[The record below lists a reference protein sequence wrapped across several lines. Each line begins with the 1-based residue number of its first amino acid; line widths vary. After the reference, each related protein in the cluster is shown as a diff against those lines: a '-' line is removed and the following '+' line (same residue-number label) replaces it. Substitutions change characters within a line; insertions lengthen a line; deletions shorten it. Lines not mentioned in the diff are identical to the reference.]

1 MSAGKTAL
9 KALGITAGVA
19 AGVAG
24 GAYGAQ
30 RAVLRG
36 LRHRPDP
43 DAGRLGRMPF
53 DEARRLPTHDGG
65 SIATVSR
72 GDRGA
77 PTIVFAH
84 GVTLTSRV
92 WVKQFESLPKA
103 GIRVVAFDHRGHGDS
118 TSGTTGHSVENLGR
132 DLLTVLEGLDLRD
145 AVVVGHS
152 MGGIALQELAVR
164 HARPIQERVRGMVL
178 LSSLGKTPLSTARKL
193 RCAAERVSEKFS
205 LGSVM
210 SRPDVGTMFARIGF
224 GRDPLASHVELTREM
239 LASCPADTSREAVAS
254 LFGFDLTAELPSI
267 TLPTLVVC
275 GSRDVITPAAESRRL
290 AELIPGARLVVF
302 EHAGHM
308 LMLERTEELDA
319 LLLDFARDVGTL
331 PVDRAAAS

>member
-30 RAVLRG
+30 RAMIRN

-43 DAGRLGRMPF
+43 DAGRLGQLPN
-53 DEARRLPTHDGG
+53 DSARRLPSHDEG
-65 SIATVSR
+65 SIHTVSR
-72 GDRGA
+72 GDKDA

-92 WVKQFESLPKA
+92 WVKQFESLPKQ
-103 GIRVVAFDHRGHGDS
+103 GVRVVAFDHRGHGDS
-118 TSGTTGHSVENLGR
+118 VSGTGGHSVENLGR

-152 MGGIALQELAVR
+152 MGGIALQELAIR
-164 HARPIQERVRGMVL
+164 HATPIEERVRGIVL
-178 LSSLGKTPLSTARKL
+178 LSSLGKTPLSAARRL
-193 RCAAERVSEKFS
+193 RCAAERFSEKFS

-210 SRPDVGTMFARIGF
+210 SKPDLGTLFARIGF

-239 LASCPADTSREAVAS
+239 LASCSAETSQEAVAA

-267 TLPTLVVC
+267 TLPTLIVC
-275 GSRDVITPAAESRRL
+275 GSRDVITPAAESRRMH
-290 AELIPGARLVVF
+290 ELIPRSRLEVF

-308 LMLERTEELDA
+308 LMLERTDELDA
-319 LLLDFARDVGTL
+319 LILDFARDVGTL
-331 PVDRAAAS
+331 PVDRAATA